1 MSARD
6 FAPGLVDAV
15 EGVLSWISSGLK
27 QSLEDYIDVEHVDDE
42 RTLVYRDGS
51 LVTFVDLR
59 GATKMVG
66 EEEFVYSDGVVSK
79 ALRSYLSTG
88 GHGVLVYFACDPDS
102 VSREIREA
110 LEPSIATAKRLGMQL
125 DDLFEED
132 IKHLAKFCAS
142 ESAYLALI
150 TRPSALT
157 RAELKS
163 DAKAKTELLSA
174 TGMPRMRG
182 APNFAAAVVSLR
194 TRHSSFV
201 SALLADLKTAEV
213 KADVLNIHG
222 AVREQRMSVDPE
234 FTDENWR
241 PILFGDKIPMR
252 YTKRDKRDMADFLWP
267 RIGRQI
273 APRNWKEIDLE
284 TIQVGDRIYAPMYI
298 ERHPAEIRPFQA
310 LFNRVHAARIPWRM
324 TFLIESGGLGIM
336 GFKKLMAMIVGFSN
350 SDNKLVKDSIAELQ
364 SAVQSGTDLDVKYRV
379 DFATWAPKEN
389 MRLLD
394 ERAKILA
401 RAVQGWG
408 QTDVRKV
415 SGDVY
420 QGFTS
425 SCLGLS
431 FNSVA
436 TPSAASLNDV
446 TQMLPLYRPAS
457 PWRTGAVLYRTPDG
471 RLWAY
476 QPHSPVQSSCINL
489 MYAEPRS
496 GKSVNGNRV
505 NLALCLSPGIVRLPL
520 IAIVDVGKAS
530 SGLISVLHYALP
542 ENQRHL
548 VASIRLRMTDDY
560 AINSFDL
567 QLGCEFPLPHE
578 WTFLMNFVLLL
589 VTPLGRQA
597 PEDGM
602 AGLCRMAIEEAY
614 KEYSSANN
622 PKTYSPNVKGA
633 EVIDAAIERLGI
645 KIDKRTTWREVVDQ
659 LFQHG
664 LHHEAILAQRYAVP
678 VLEDLSIVTR
688 DPQFQDMYGNKQTE
702 SGEPLLYA
710 FSRMIAEAV
719 RSYPILNKPTK
730 FDIGEARVVSIDLDE
745 VAKSGSAAA
754 DHQTA
759 VCYMIARYA
768 TAKNFYLTE
777 DYLPSFP
784 APYRAYHERR
794 IREIRQDKK
803 HIQYDE
809 FQRTKKIQPVREQVV
824 ADMREGGKLGI
835 MLTLISQSIEDF
847 DETMKEF
854 ATGKII
860 LSKANEAGV
869 RALQQVFG
877 VSKTV
882 EYAVKNLIR
891 PPGPQGSTFVGMF
904 STKEGDTVHLL
915 NNTIGGIN
923 LWAFSTTNEDAFVR
937 DELYRRIGPVEARR
951 MLARL
956 YPGGSVVDE
965 IERRKQRK
973 EDGGVMDSGVAEGV
987 ISELIDEIQAKYE
1000 RLMQEAA

>member
-1 MSARD
+1 MSARE
-6 FAPGLVDAV
+6 FASGLVDAV
-15 EGVLSWISSGLK
+15 EGVLGWISSGMK
-27 QSLEDYIDVEHVDDE
+27 QSLEDYIDVEHVDDS
-42 RTLVYRDGS
+42 RTLIYRDGS
-51 LVTFVDLR
+51 HVTFVEIG

-66 EEEFVYSDGVVSK
+66 EEEFAYADGVVSK
-79 ALRSYLSTG
+79 ALRSYLGTG
-88 GHGVLVYFACDPDS
+88 GHGILVYFSCDPEN

-110 LEPSIATAKRLGMQL
+110 LAPSIATAARLGLQL

-142 ESAYLALI
+142 EKIFLAVI

-157 RAELKS
+157 RAELKA
-163 DAKAKTELLSA
+163 DTKAKTELLSV
-174 TGMPRMRG
+174 TGAPRMKG
-182 APNFAAAVVSLR
+182 APNFMAAVSALR
-194 TRHSSFV
+194 TRHSSFLA
-201 SALLADLKTAEV
+201 ALLSDLKTAEI
-213 KADVLNIHG
+213 KAGVLNVHA

-234 FTDENWR
+234 FTDEDWR
-241 PILFGDKIPMR
+241 PVLFGDKIPMR
-252 YTKRDKRDMADFLWP
+252 YTSRDKRNMADLLWP

-284 TIQVGDRIYAPMYI
+284 TLEVGDRIYAPMYI
-298 ERHPAEIRPFQA
+298 ERHPADIRPFQA
-310 LFNRVHAARIPWRM
+310 LFNRVHVARIPWRM
-324 TFLIESGGLGIM
+324 TFLIESGGLAIM

-350 SDNKLVKDSIAELQ
+350 SDNALVKNAIEQLQ
-364 SAVQSGTDLDVKYRV
+364 LAVRNGEDLDVKYRV
-379 DFATWAPKEN
+379 DFATWAPKGN
-389 MRLLD
+389 VKLLD
-394 ERAKILA
+394 ERAKTLA
-401 RAVQGWG
+401 KAIQGWG
-408 QTDVRKV
+408 GTDVRKV

-425 SCLGLS
+425 SCLALS

-457 PWRTGAVLYRTPDG
+457 PWKSGAVLYRTPDG
-471 RLWAY
+471 RLWTY
-476 QPHSPVQSSCINL
+476 QPNSPVQSSWITL

-520 IAIVDVGKAS
+520 ISIIDVGKAS
-530 SGLISVLHYALP
+530 SGLISLLKYALP
-542 ENQRHL
+542 ESQRHL

-560 AINSFDL
+560 ATNPFDL
-567 QLGCEFPLPHE
+567 QLGCEVPLPHE
-578 WTFLMNFVLLL
+578 WAFLMNFVLLL
-589 VTPLGRQA
+589 VTPLGKQA
-597 PEDGM
+597 PDDGM
-602 AGLCRMAIEEAY
+602 AGLCRMAIEEAF
-614 KEYSSANN
+614 KECSSNAN
-622 PKTYSPNVKGA
+622 PKLYSPNVEGA
-633 EVIDAAIERLGI
+633 EPVDAAIERLGI
-645 KIDKRTTWREVVDQ
+645 EIDKRTTWREVVDQ
-659 LFQHG
+659 LFAHG
-664 LHHEAILAQRYAVP
+664 LHHEAMLAQRYAVP
-678 VLEDLSIVTR
+678 VLEDIASVTR
-688 DPQFQDMYGNKQTE
+688 DPQFMDMYGNKQTE

-719 RSYPILNKPTK
+719 RSYPILNKPTR

-759 VCYMIARYA
+759 VCYMLARHV

-784 APYRAYHERR
+784 PAYRAYHERR

-803 HIQYDE
+803 HIQFDE
-809 FQRTKKIQPVREQVV
+809 FHRTKKIQPVREQVV

-835 MLTLISQSIEDF
+835 MITLISQSIEDF

-869 RALQQVFG
+869 RALQTVFG

-882 EYAVKNLIR
+882 EYAVKNMIR

-923 LWAFSTTNEDAFVR
+923 LWAFSTSNEDTFVR
-937 DELYRRIGPVEARR
+937 DELYRRIGPVESRR
-951 MLARL
+951 ILARL
-956 YPGGSVVDE
+956 YPGGSLSDE

-973 EDGGVMDSGVAEGV
+973 EDSGVMDSRVAEGV
-987 ISELIDEIQAKYE
+987 ITELIDEIQAKHE